1 MTHNLSKA
9 EAEKIR
15 KYENVALEV
24 KNIWKLNN
32 MLICTLVTWVE
43 WVITK
48 NFLKYIENIYLNKNI
63 LRVGQ
68 KALLLHIIQYT
79 NS

>member
-1 MTHNLSKA
+1 MADFNRPDIISNRENKTAFVTDIVVPMTHNLSKA

-32 MLICTLVTWVE
+32 MLICTLVT
-43 WVITK
+43 
-48 NFLKYIENIYLNKNI
+48 
-63 LRVGQ
+63 
-68 KALLLHIIQYT
+68 
-79 NS
+79 